1 MKHNFYNSYGKIDLR
16 PIGIDD
22 IESLRLLRNKHR
34 NCFIY
39 SDIITAEAQQDW
51 YYKYLSKPDDY
62 VFSVFMGDKWI
73 GSVSIYNI
81 ENREAE
87 FGRLLIDSNSINEKG
102 LGLSVTLCVCKLA
115 FSQMNISRIV
125 LQVYE
130 DNISAYKT
138 YIRAGFKTF
147 GHSFDSN
154 GKKLLD
160 MELYVSDLS
169 E

>member
-1 MKHNFYNSYGKIDLR
+1 MKHNFYDSYGKIELR
-16 PIGIDD
+16 PIEAND

-39 SDIITAEAQQDW
+39 SDIITSEAQQNW
-51 YYKYLSKPDDY
+51 FTNYLSKPDDY
-62 VFSVFMGDKWI
+62 VFSVFLRDKWI

-81 ENREAE
+81 EKNQAE
-87 FGRLLIDSNSINEKG
+87 FGRLLIDSETGEKG
-102 LGLSVTLCVCKLA
+102 LGVSVTICVCKLA
-115 FSQMNISRIV
+115 FSKMNVSRIV

-138 YIRAGFKTF
+138 YIRAGFKIF
-147 GHSFDSN
+147 GHSFDVN

-160 MELYVSDLS
+160 MELFSSDSS